1 MGDDKHN
8 DDLPD
13 GIDPEIEA
21 RVAALVLGD
30 VSGPEV
36 EELERMILE
45 QPGLRE
51 YRGRLASLH
60 GMLGEA
66 LVPGD
71 EEEWKLSPDRR
82 AQLPDAF
89 LAADPVADAAVTGG
103 FPVDPA
109 RERRIR
115 SAGRRVMWSAAACFG
130 LTLFLVTFLTQP
142 WMAFETEPGVE
153 KADRVTQESPAVS
166 RSPMEVQESAGVAGA
181 FSAEGEADPAD
192 GKINRLRIPLASK
205 KMEESFRGSLEEHNI
220 LEADLGADD
229 EVSADPVAPREEPG
243 ASRRKARAITESVP
257 APPAPE
263 AASGSG
269 LSNRPRNLPRAG
281 QAAQAAEL
289 LQEPAEAPA
298 QDFRT
303 DDAPQLPRE
312 EKPEE
317 RRREV
322 AFLGLG
328 VLLGLALGLAFGLGL
343 GRTWQRRAQSSH

>member
-45 QPGLRE
+45 QPGLQE

-89 LAADPVADAAVTGG
+89 LAADPLADAAVTGG

-153 KADRVTQESPAVS
+153 KVDRVTQESLSVS
-166 RSPMEVQESAGVAGA
+166 RSPMEVQESVGVAGA

-205 KMEESFRGSLEEHNI
+205 KMEKASEDSLEEHDI
-220 LEADLGADD
+220 LEADLGVDD
-229 EVSADPVAPREEPG
+229 EASADPVAPREEPG

-263 AASGSG
+263 AASA
-269 LSNRPRNLPRAG
+269 LSNRPRDLPSAG
-281 QAAQAAEL
+281 QPAQAAEL

-312 EKPEE
+312 KKPEE